1 MLQALLNYFLTLTE
15 INHFSKEPSKSTNLT
30 HLLSTP
36 SVSWKAHLGNKK
48 GAGEMGKEHK
58 RSQLKGQRK
67 KMLAWEPLQLIKSTN
82 CADIISTIRPAK

>member
-1 MLQALLNYFLTLTE
+1 
-15 INHFSKEPSKSTNLT
+15 
-30 HLLSTP
+30 
-36 SVSWKAHLGNKK
+36 LGNKK